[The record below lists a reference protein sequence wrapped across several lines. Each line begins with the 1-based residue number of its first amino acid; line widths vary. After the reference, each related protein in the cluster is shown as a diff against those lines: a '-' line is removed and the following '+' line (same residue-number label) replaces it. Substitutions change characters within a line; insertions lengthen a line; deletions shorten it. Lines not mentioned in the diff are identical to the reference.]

1 VSKDQGNEKHDD
13 LRTLG
18 KPKEKAIIH
27 DYLNRMYNQVVVD
40 PKTEEQKR
48 MLDYPSRELVTKL
61 ATFWYMT
68 I

>member
-27 DYLNRMYNQVVVD
+27 IRE
-40 PKTEEQKR
+40 TEGKGNN
-48 MLDYPSRELVTKL
+48 S
-61 ATFWYMT
+61 
-68 I
+68 